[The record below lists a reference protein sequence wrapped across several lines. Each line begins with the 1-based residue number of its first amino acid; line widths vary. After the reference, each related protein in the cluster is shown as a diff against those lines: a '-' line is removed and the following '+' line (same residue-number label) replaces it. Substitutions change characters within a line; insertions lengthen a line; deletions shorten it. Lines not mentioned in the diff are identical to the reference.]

1 MFHLCCIK
9 VITATQAYG
18 GLVCV
23 DIYIYAFVCICLT
36 CHQCFT
42 SASPVFHQYFTSV
55 VPVFHKCLTTVVPV
69 FHQYFTSAS
78 SVLCQWFISVS
89 PVSQMSS
96 KYFIR
101 QNNHGIRF
109 YSTPKCICNN
119 LTLTLSRTG
128 GVFPS
133 TARGGGQF
141 DPHFFNSFLG
151 ACKAYLVQY
160 YLRHF

>member
-109 YSTPKCICNN
+109 YSTSKCLGETSIKKNGKKN
-119 LTLTLSRTG
+119 DIVHLSNYPHPPG
-128 GVFPS
+128 LIV
-133 TARGGGQF
+133 TAVRVTN
-141 DPHFFNSFLG
+141 HIN
-151 ACKAYLVQY
+151 
-160 YLRHF
+160 